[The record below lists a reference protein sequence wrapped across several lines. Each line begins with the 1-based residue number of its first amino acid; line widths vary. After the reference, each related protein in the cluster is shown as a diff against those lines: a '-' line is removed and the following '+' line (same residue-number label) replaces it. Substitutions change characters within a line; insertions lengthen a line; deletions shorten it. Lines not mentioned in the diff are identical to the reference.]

1 MIQLSDNFNIR
12 RILRFTFPSILMMI
26 FSSIYG
32 MVDGFF
38 ISNFVGKTPFAAVNL
53 IIPYIIMV
61 GSLGT
66 LFGTGGSA
74 LVAVLLGQGDKRRA
88 NEVFSFI
95 TYFTTGLAVL
105 FSIVGCLTIEP
116 VSRLLGATDD
126 LMPYCVVYGRI
137 GFLGMIAYTWQYLFQ
152 TFMITAER
160 PRLGFFVTMAAG
172 VTNMI
177 LDGLFMGVMG
187 LGVGSAAIATVLGE
201 CVGGVIPLLYFKIN
215 KTTKIRLGRTRMDW
229 KALTKSAF
237 NGSSE
242 FLSEIS
248 MSIVAML
255 YNIQLMRYAGEAGV
269 AAYGVLMYANFI
281 FVGVYFGYTMGIGP
295 VIGYKYGAGDVAGL
309 RDLLGKSLRLISI
322 FMLILTSAAEVFTPI
337 LTSIFVGYDKGLLSM
352 TVNAFRIYALSFIFM
367 GYNTFGSGF
376 FTDLN
381 DGAVSALI
389 STARSLVLPAAS
401 VMLLPLLMG
410 LNGIWFSVVV
420 AEGLSLVITIA
431 CFIANHKKYDL
442 W

>member
-187 LGVGSAAIATVLGE
+187 LGVDSAAIATVLGE

-215 KTTKIRLGRTRMDW
+215 KTTKIRLGRTHMDW
-229 KALTKSAF
+229 KALTRSAF

-322 FMLILTSAAEVFTPI
+322 FMLILTSAAEVFAPI